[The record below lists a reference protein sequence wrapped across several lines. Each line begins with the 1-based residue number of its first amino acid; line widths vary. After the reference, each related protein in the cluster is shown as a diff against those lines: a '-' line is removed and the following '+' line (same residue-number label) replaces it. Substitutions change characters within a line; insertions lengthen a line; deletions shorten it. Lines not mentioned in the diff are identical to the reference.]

1 MPTPLAGIRV
11 LDLTNVLSGPFC
23 CHQLVHFGAEVI
35 KVEVPEADG
44 VETNFGF
51 ENLEPE
57 QKYEVYV
64 ALQDDGSSSK
74 PPNLQPKVS

>member
-1 MPTPLAGIRV
+1 MQVPSAHEIRR
-11 LDLTNVLSGPFC
+11 GK
-23 CHQLVHFGAEVI
+23 GACGVNPMDFI

>member
-1 MPTPLAGIRV
+1 M
-11 LDLTNVLSGPFC
+11 DF
-23 CHQLVHFGAEVI
+23 I